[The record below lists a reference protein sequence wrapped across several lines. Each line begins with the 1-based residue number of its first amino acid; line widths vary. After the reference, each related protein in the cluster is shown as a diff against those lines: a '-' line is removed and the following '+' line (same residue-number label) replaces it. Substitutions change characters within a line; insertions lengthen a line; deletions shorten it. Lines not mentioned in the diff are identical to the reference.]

1 MKSYKNLKELNKK
14 MKSRGFQ
21 LNEKG
26 ELIFC
31 DQKTKEK
38 FKVGKLKNLDEAPKD
53 ELEAAK
59 KFYGIKDK

>member
-1 MKSYKNLKELNKK
+1 